1 MNDRKIE
8 EKLAGGIRNMKP
20 DMLDS
25 LMSEIYGAGGAEPE
39 VPRSK
44 RSFKYVYRAAIG
56 LAAVLLLFF
65 AGTQLAEKPAETFA
79 VVGLDVN
86 PGIELSLDKDERVI
100 SADAVN
106 DDGIKILD
114 EMDLRGS
121 DIKVA
126 CNALIGSMLTKGY
139 LSRES
144 NSILVTVRAVD
155 KKEGEKLE
163 KELSDNLNSFLEN
176 SEIAAAIVGQY
187 VNDDSDLKA
196 FADEHGISVGKAWLI
211 QELLAS
217 GSKHMDE
224 ESLLK
229 LSTQELILLSQK
241 KAGKRSNS
249 YGKADTSKYI
259 GKKKAIKIAL
269 TAAGTDRS
277 SVSGL
282 KAEFDCQDGRII
294 YEVEFTLGGQ
304 RYDYDI
310 DALTGDIISPKPSQ
324 SSGFT
329 CYRGSAP
336 KKKKSH
342 SRHRVRHSSTD
353 EQAEVD
359 TGDGTDAESEQDPS
373 SGEQSPSGGSDQSPS
388 GGGGENSSGVG
399 GQNNSGSEQNPADSG
414 EQSGD
419 DK

>member
-8 EKLAGGIRNMKP
+8 EKLAGGIRDMKL

-25 LMSEIYGAGGAEPE
+25 LMSEIDGAGGADPE
-39 VPRSK
+39 VSRSK
-44 RSFKYVYRAAIG
+44 RSFKYIYRAAIG
-56 LAAVLLLFF
+56 LAAVLLLLF

-187 VNDDSDLKA
+187 VNDDSELKA

-211 QELLAS
+211 RELLAS

-269 TAAGTDRS
+269 TAAGADRS

-310 DALTGDIISPKPSQ
+310 DALTGDIISPKTSQ
-324 SSGFT
+324 SAGPT
-329 CYRGSAP
+329 YYKAPVP
-336 KKKKSH
+336 KKKKSG
-342 SRHRVRHSSTD
+342 SRHRTRHSSDD
-353 EQAEVD
+353 EQAEAD
-359 TGDGTDAESEQDPS
+359 TGEGTDSEGEQDPS
-373 SGEQSPSGGSDQSPS
+373 GGGEQNPDGSGDQSPS
-388 GGGGENSSGVG
+388 GGGDPSPSGG
-399 GQNNSGSEQNPADSG
+399 DQNPVDSG
-414 EQSGD
+414 EQGND
-419 DK
+419 DNNK